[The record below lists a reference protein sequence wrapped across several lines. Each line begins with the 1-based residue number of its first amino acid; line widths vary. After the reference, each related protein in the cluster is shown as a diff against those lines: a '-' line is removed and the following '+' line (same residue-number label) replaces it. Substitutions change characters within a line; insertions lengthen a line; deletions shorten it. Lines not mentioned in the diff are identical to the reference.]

1 MNDKEL
7 IEKIEATYTHHTASD
22 EALNRLAKMW
32 NDVYPDDYLDHC
44 MDKKE
49 LLTTVRRYSYTRHLV
64 SSMLHELTVKHNPA
78 GASSYA
84 LSLLLSECR
93 NILNPAECMRTL
105 TSRVPR
111 SARKL
116 VETMYNSY
124 IAGPHAGDMV
134 SYRLRTVRDAAY
146 ERYTEKE

>member
-7 IEKIEATYTHHTASD
+7 IEKIKAYKIHRAPTD
-22 EALNRLAKMW
+22 QALSQLTDIW
-32 NDVYPDDYLDHC
+32 NDVYPDDYLGYC
-44 MDKKE
+44 
-49 LLTTVRRYSYTRHLV
+49 LTQDEVIDAVHRYSYTRHLV
-64 SSMLHELTVKHNPA
+64 SNMLHELTVKHNPA

-93 NILNPAECMRTL
+93 NILNPTECIRTL
-105 TSRVPR
+105 TSRAPR

-116 VETMYNSY
+116 VEAMYTSY